1 MEVTTLDA
9 IPVSVPKATA
19 LRTGGS
25 TASTAGSASFDHVLV
40 RAETAG
46 GVTGYG
52 EVAPH
57 PDWPNSGTQSTV
69 RSVIESEFAP
79 VVEGRRAAHVARL
92 TEELD
97 RTVASQPFARAG
109 VDAALYDAFGK
120 HVGRPTYELLGGPT
134 NTDRSL
140 PLHYTIGIK
149 DPEEVREEASAAAA
163 DGFRAFK
170 LKVGADERSADCRR
184 LEAVRDACPDA
195 RIRVDANG
203 TWSAGESVRAIREL
217 NEAAQGI
224 VFVEQPVPHDDRS
237 GLRRVREAVEPSV
250 MADEGCY
257 TPGDVATLASAN
269 AVDAINIKPAKAGGL
284 SGAKRVAAT
293 AAAHNLPCYIGGM
306 LELSVGAAAAAHFAL
321 ATPERAYPTGLL
333 NADADGSLVENPD
346 RWNAAGPSFTV
357 PDEPGMGIAVDAD
370 AVERYRVD

>member
-1 MEVTTLDA
+1 MEVDTLDA
-9 IPVSVPKATA
+9 IPVCVPKATA

-25 TASTAGSASFDHVLV
+25 TPSTAGSTSFDHVLIRV
-40 RAETAG
+40 ETTG
-46 GVTGYG
+46 GVVGYG

-69 RSVIESEFAP
+69 RSVIESKFAP
-79 VVEGRRAAHVARL
+79 IVEGQRVTHVARI
-92 TEELD
+92 TEELN

-109 VDAALYDAFGK
+109 VDAALYDAFGI
-120 HVGRPTYELLGGPT
+120 HVDQPTYELLGGPT
-134 NTDRSL
+134 NIDRSL

-149 DPEEVREEASAAAA
+149 APEEVRKEATAAASG
-163 DGFRAFK
+163 GFRTFK
-170 LKVGADERSADCRR
+170 LKVGADEHSADCRR
-184 LEAVRDACPDA
+184 VEAVRDACPDA

-203 TWSAGESVRAIREL
+203 SWSAGESVRAIREL
-217 NEAAQGI
+217 NEAADGL
-224 VFVEQPVPHDDRS
+224 VFVEQPVAHDDRS
-237 GLRRVREAVEPSV
+237 GLRHVRKAVEPSV

-257 TPGDVATLASAN
+257 TPGDVAALARAD

-293 AAAHNLPCYIGGM
+293 AAAYNLPCYIGGM
-306 LELSVGAAAAAHFAL
+306 LELNVGAAAAAHFAL

-333 NADADGSLVENPD
+333 NADANGSLIEEPAQ
-346 RWNAAGPSFTV
+346 WNAAGPTFTV
-357 PDEPGMGIAVDAD
+357 PDEPGMGVTIDAD